1 MMSLIQ
7 RIKNKIKLK
16 SHAGSVYH
24 CPFCGYNSRD
34 LEVVGHDIP
43 VLIEKQVIGG
53 GRRAAGCYQCHSR
66 DRERLL
72 YAFFMEELKLPE
84 NKNISILHIAP
95 EPKLS
100 KVILAQNFKE
110 YICGDLFTK
119 GYDYPEYVQNMNV
132 MDIPFEDHHFDY
144 AICNHVLEHIPEDT
158 KAMKE
163 LYRVLKPG
171 GKAVLQVPI
180 SKNNQ
185 HTHEDFTIVDQNKRQ
200 ELFGQFD
207 HVRIYGQDYVERLQS
222 TGFTVN
228 RVNISEKYKTF
239 GLNPYEDIFF
249 CEKPV
254 SQ

>member
-1 MMSLIQ
+1 MSLIK
-7 RIKNKIKLK
+7 RIKNKIKLQ
-16 SHAGSVYH
+16 SHAGTNYH
-24 CPFCGYNSRD
+24 CPFCGYNSKD
-34 LEVVGHDIP
+34 LEVVGHDIL
-43 VLIEKQVIGG
+43 VLKEKQVIGG

-72 YAFFMEELKLPE
+72 YAFLIEELKLPE

-100 KVILAQNFKE
+100 KILLNQNFKE

-132 MDIPFEDHHFDY
+132 MDIPYTENHFDY

-158 KAMKE
+158 NAMKE

-171 GKAVLQVPI
+171 GKAILQVPI
-180 SKNNQ
+180 SNNNQ
-185 HTHEDFTIVDQNKRQ
+185 HTYEDFTISDQNKRR

-207 HVRIYGQDYVERLQS
+207 HVRIYGQDYVERLES
-222 TGFTVN
+222 VGFKVN
-228 RVNISEKYKTF
+228 RINVSEKYKKF
-239 GLNPYEDIFF
+239 GVNPEEDIFF
-249 CEKPV
+249 CEKTI
-254 SQ
+254 